1 MKQHILLR
9 ATIFTKGIPFTQENA
24 SKFSSFGNDWD
35 YNWFVVNP
43 AQPMNIFS
51 VQEGQKLYNNGLW
64 NAVQKGA
71 KYSIL
76 FQADKI
82 DVLCN
87 DSNISVAEFINK
99 AKEYFIKLSD
109 AYDFHFVSR
118 FAFAPTYGSTEID
131 WSKIFVNSTY
141 KGQNRNDFDMQY
153 VFRLN
158 EPIIGDN
165 IVINNSVHINSGII
179 SDKSGPH
186 DALIYQ
192 LDINSF
198 PGQVKYSIETM
209 LSFYDKVEKM
219 TVNLLM
225 HIGY

>member
-1 MKQHILLR
+1 M
-9 ATIFTKGIPFTQENA
+9 
-24 SKFSSFGNDWD
+24 
-35 YNWFVVNP
+35 
-43 AQPMNIFS
+43 
-51 VQEGQKLYNNGLW
+51 
-64 NAVQKGA
+64 
-71 KYSIL
+71 
-76 FQADKI
+76 
-82 DVLCN
+82 
-87 DSNISVAEFINK
+87 
-99 AKEYFIKLSD
+99 
-109 AYDFHFVSR
+109 
-118 FAFAPTYGSTEID
+118 
-131 WSKIFVNSTY
+131 NSTY